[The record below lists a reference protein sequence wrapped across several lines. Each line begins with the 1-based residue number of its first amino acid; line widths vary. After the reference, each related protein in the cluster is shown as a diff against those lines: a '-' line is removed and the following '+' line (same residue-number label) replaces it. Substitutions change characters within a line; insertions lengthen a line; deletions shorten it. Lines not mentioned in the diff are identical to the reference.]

1 MLGGAPSLKENPRM
15 APSIFGA
22 RSPFSSSSSLFTF
35 RSALIVIS
43 IVILVLFLLFQAI
56 STANSSNKEDAFKLQ
71 IARLEATVKDL
82 EVRHGKIHLDMA
94 QNVQQVVSDQY
105 SQVLQGPLVQR
116 SYPMVFLMPAMMRK
130 RILITGGAGFVGS
143 HLVDALMTQ
152 GHYVYVLDNLFTG
165 RHRNIEH
172 WMGHPQ
178 FQFFQHDVIQPFY
191 LEVDQIYHL
200 ACPAS
205 PPHYQFNP
213 IKTIKTSVLGT
224 MNMLGLAKRVKAR
237 LLFTSTSEVYGDPD
251 VQPQSE
257 DYNGNVNTMGPRA
270 CYDEGKRLGE
280 TLCYSY
286 ANEEG
291 VETRVARIFNTYGP
305 RMRLDDGRV
314 VSNFITQSLQG
325 RPVTIYGDGK
335 QTRSFQYVSDLVTGL
350 IKLMNSDYSKPVNIG
365 NPDEYSVLNF
375 ATKIINLVN
384 PEAKVKHL
392 DGTQDDPKQRRPDI
406 SRAKEILQW
415 EPKVTIDEG
424 LYHTIKYFR
433 SELKSLGNIAFEEQ
447 LDKPQFVSKDVEPL
461 WTAKAI
467 NDALTDGE
475 RGVKNTVNAE
485 LVGKLKGK

>member
-1 MLGGAPSLKENPRM
+1 MYEVKENPRM
-15 APSIFGA
+15 SPSIFGA
-22 RSPFSSSSSLFTF
+22 RSPLNISSSLFTTTF
-35 RSALIVIS
+35 RSVI
-43 IVILVLFLLFQAI
+43 ILFLI
-56 STANSSNKEDAFKLQ
+56 SLSLIAVAYSFFSTNKEDAFKLQ
-71 IARLEATVKDL
+71 IARLESTVKDL
-82 EVRHGKIHLDMA
+82 EARHGKIHLDLA

-105 SQVLQGPLVQR
+105 SQINQGPLVQR
-116 SYPMVFLMPAMMRK
+116 NYPLVFMMPAMMRK

-191 LEVDQIYHL
+191 LEVDEIYHL

-251 VQPQSE
+251 IQPQSE

-325 RPVTIYGDGK
+325 LPVTIYGDGK

-375 ATKIINLVN
+375 ATKIITLVN
-384 PEAKVKHL
+384 PTAKVKHL

-406 SRAKEILQW
+406 SRAKEILKW

-433 SELKSLGNIAFEEQ
+433 SELKSLGNMPLDEQ
-447 LDKPQFVSKDVEPL
+447 LDKPQFISKDVEPL
-461 WTAKAI
+461 WTATSI
-467 NDALTDGE
+467 NDALNDIE
-475 RGVKNTVNAE
+475 RGVKTTVNAE
-485 LVGKLKGK
+485 LVGKRISRST